1 MNNSSAL
8 EYSPFHLAIPSNDL
22 QKSRQFYG
30 EILGCQQGRTDPAK
44 WIDYNFYGNQ
54 LVAHF
59 ATSAYCPKTF
69 IIDNIPVPNFGVYLT
84 AGQLKTVR

>member
-30 EILGCQQGRTDPAK
+30 EILGCQQGRTDPANGLSYK
-44 WIDYNFYGNQ
+44 LYGNQ

-69 IIDNIPVPNFGVYLT
+69 IIEYSC
-84 AGQLKTVR
+84 A